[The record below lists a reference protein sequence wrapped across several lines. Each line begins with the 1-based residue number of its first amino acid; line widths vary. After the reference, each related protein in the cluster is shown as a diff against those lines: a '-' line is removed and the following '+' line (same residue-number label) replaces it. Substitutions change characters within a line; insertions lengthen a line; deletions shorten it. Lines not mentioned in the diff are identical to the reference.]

1 MKRIDFARARI
12 AWTTHQGSQGLWRI
26 AAAARSDG
34 GEAWYLA
41 EAVMAGDVYGQGSLP
56 MQPAYAYQFAASR
69 DRHVMFRDAVDAAGL
84 QDTAAPHADS
94 FTSVTIDVAE
104 VDGVVVPFDRVVEQC
119 PWPLTA
125 RLVVAG
131 TDGGRWQLEFPVS
144 HINLSAAPR
153 AWQVETG
160 PILVPCGL
168 LDIADAAKTGG
179 LQRAFVFF
187 NRQDQVDLLAF
198 GPAGS
203 GRHGFAHTARLEA
216 AEIVL
221 LA

>member
-41 EAVMAGDVYGQGSLP
+41 DAVMAGDVYGQGSLP
-56 MQPAYAYQFAASR
+56 MQPAYSYQFAASR
-69 DRHVMFRDAVDAAGL
+69 DRHVMFRDAVDATGL
-84 QDTAAPHADS
+84 QDTVAPHADS
-94 FTSVTIDVAE
+94 FATVAIDVPE
-104 VDGVVVPFDRVVEQC
+104 IDGVVVPFDRAVERS

-125 RLVVAG
+125 RLAAAG
-131 TDGGRWQLEFPVS
+131 TNGGRWKLEFPVN
-144 HINLSAAPR
+144 HINLSTAPR

-168 LDIADAAKTGG
+168 IDIADAAKTGG

-187 NRQDQVDLLAF
+187 NRVDQVDLLAF
-198 GPAGS
+198 GQTRL
-203 GRHGFAHTARLEA
+203 GRLGFAHTARLMA
-216 AEIVL
+216 AEMVL